1 MDRTE
6 RFYKIDQLLNDMT
19 VVPLATFLE
28 DLGVSLATFKRD
40 LEYMR
45 DRLNAPIQWD
55 RENGGYR
62 YIQPDPMA
70 PTFALPGLWF
80 NSGEVHALLT
90 MQQLLSNLEPGLLAG
105 HIKPLQAR
113 LNALLESQDHSAAEV
128 ETRFRIVHAAR
139 RKVTHQYFEVVASAT
154 LGRKRL
160 KIRHYSRET
169 AKETERTISPQQL
182 VYYRDNWYVD
192 SWCHLRDGI
201 RSFAIDAIHYAEI
214 LGEKAKEVSKPKL
227 KEVLESGYGIFSGQ
241 SVTWARLR
249 FSPERAR
256 WVANEQWHPQQKGK
270 FESDGSY
277 LLEIPYSDDR
287 ELLMDIL
294 RHGSEVEVIAPE
306 KLRERISRELDRALK
321 FYETTSN

>member
-55 RENGGYR
+55 RENSGYR
-62 YIQPDPMA
+62 YIQPDPLA

-182 VYYRDNWYVD
+182 VYYRDNWDVD
-192 SWCHLRDGI
+192 SWCHLRDKI
-201 RSFAIDAIHYAEI
+201 RSLATA
-214 LGEKAKEVSKPKL
+214 
-227 KEVLESGYGIFSGQ
+227 SG
-241 SVTWARLR
+241 A
-249 FSPERAR
+249 
-256 WVANEQWHPQQKGK
+256 
-270 FESDGSY
+270 
-277 LLEIPYSDDR
+277 
-287 ELLMDIL
+287 
-294 RHGSEVEVIAPE
+294 
-306 KLRERISRELDRALK
+306 
-321 FYETTSN
+321 

>member
-28 DLGVSLATFKRD
+28 GLGVSLATFKRD

-55 RENGGYR
+55 RENSGYR
-62 YIQPDPMA
+62 YIQPDPLA

-90 MQQLLSNLEPGLLAG
+90 MQQLLSNLESGLLAG

-256 WVANEQWHPQQKGK
+256 WVANEQWHSQQKGK

-306 KLRERISRELDRALK
+306 KLRERIRRELDQALK
-321 FYETTSN
+321 FYKTNI

>member
-19 VVPLATFLE
+19 VVPLATFLG

-306 KLRERISRELDRALK
+306 KLRIRIHQELKSTLEI
-321 FYETTSN
+321 Y

>member
-55 RENGGYR
+55 RENSGYR
-62 YIQPDPMA
+62 YIQPDPLA

-192 SWCHLRDGI
+192 SWCHLREGI
-201 RSFAIDAIHYAEI
+201 RSFAIDAVHYAEI
-214 LGEKAKEVSKPKL
+214 LGDKAKEVSKPKL

-256 WVANEQWHPQQKGK
+256 WVANEQWHSQQKGK

-294 RHGSEVEVIAPE
+294 RHGSEVVVIAPE
-306 KLRERISRELDRALK
+306 KLRIRIHQELRSTLEI
-321 FYETTSN
+321 YQTNN

>member
-19 VVPLATFLE
+19 VVPLATFLG

-55 RENGGYR
+55 RENSGYR

-201 RSFAIDAIHYAEI
+201 RSFAIDAIHHAEI
-214 LGEKAKEVSKPKL
+214 LGEKAKEVSKPRL

-241 SVTWARLR
+241 SITWARLR

-256 WVANEQWHPQQKGK
+256 WVANEQWHSQQKGK
-270 FESDGSY
+270 LESDGSY

-306 KLRERISRELDRALK
+306 KLRIRIHQELRSTLEI
-321 FYETTSN
+321 YQTNN

>member
-6 RFYKIDQLLNDMT
+6 RFYKIDQLINDMT

-55 RENGGYR
+55 RENSGYR
-62 YIQPDPMA
+62 YIQPDPLA

-90 MQQLLSNLEPGLLAG
+90 MQQLLSNLESGLLAG

-214 LGEKAKEVSKPKL
+214 LGEKAKEVSKPRL

-241 SVTWARLR
+241 SVIWARLR

-256 WVANEQWHPQQKGK
+256 WVANEQWHSQQKGK

-306 KLRERISRELDRALK
+306 KLRERIRRELDQVLK
-321 FYETTSN
+321 FYKTTSN

>member
-19 VVPLATFLE
+19 VVPLATFLD

-45 DRLNAPIQWD
+45 DRLNAPIQWN
-55 RENGGYR
+55 RENSGYR
-62 YIQPDPMA
+62 YIQPDPLA

-214 LGEKAKEVSKPKL
+214 LGEKTKEVSKPKL

-241 SVTWARLR
+241 SVTWTRLR

-256 WVANEQWHPQQKGK
+256 WVANEQWHSQQKGK

-294 RHGSEVEVIAPE
+294 RHGAEVEVIAPV
-306 KLRERISRELDRALK
+306 KLRKRIQQELKAALE
-321 FYETTSN
+321 FY

>member
-1 MDRTE
+1 
-6 RFYKIDQLLNDMT
+6 
-19 VVPLATFLE
+19 
-28 DLGVSLATFKRD
+28 
-40 LEYMR
+40 
-45 DRLNAPIQWD
+45 
-55 RENGGYR
+55 
-62 YIQPDPMA
+62 
-70 PTFALPGLWF
+70 
-80 NSGEVHALLT
+80 

-201 RSFAIDAIHYAEI
+201 RSFAIDAVHYAEI
-214 LGEKAKEVSKPKL
+214 LGDKAKEVSKPKL

-256 WVANEQWHPQQKGK
+256 WVANEQWHSQQKGK

-306 KLRERISRELDRALK
+306 KLRERIRGELDKALK
-321 FYETTSN
+321 FYKTTSN

>member
-55 RENGGYR
+55 RENSGYR

-214 LGEKAKEVSKPKL
+214 LGEKAKEVSKPRL

-270 FESDGSY
+270 LESDGSY

-294 RHGSEVEVIAPE
+294 RHGSEVVVIAPE
-306 KLRERISRELDRALK
+306 KLRIRIHQELRSTLEI
-321 FYETTSN
+321 YQTNN

>member
-55 RENGGYR
+55 RENSGYR
-62 YIQPDPMA
+62 YIQPDPLA

-306 KLRERISRELDRALK
+306 KLRIRIHQELKSTLEI
-321 FYETTSN
+321 Y

>member
-55 RENGGYR
+55 RENSGYR
-62 YIQPDPMA
+62 YIQPDPLA

-113 LNALLESQDHSAAEV
+113 LNALLESQDHSAVEV

-201 RSFAIDAIHYAEI
+201 RSFAIDAIHHAEI
-214 LGEKAKEVSKPKL
+214 LGENAKEVSKPKL

-241 SVTWARLR
+241 SVSWARLR

-256 WVANEQWHPQQKGK
+256 WVANEQWHSQQKGK

-306 KLRERISRELDRALK
+306 KLRGRIRRELDRVLK
-321 FYETTSN
+321 FYKTTSN

>member
-19 VVPLATFLE
+19 VVPLATFLG

-55 RENGGYR
+55 RENSGYR
-62 YIQPDPMA
+62 YIQPDPLA

-214 LGEKAKEVSKPKL
+214 LGEKAKEVSKPRL

-241 SVTWARLR
+241 SVIWARLR

-256 WVANEQWHPQQKGK
+256 WVANEQWHSQQNGK

-306 KLRERISRELDRALK
+306 KLRERIRRELDQVLK
-321 FYETTSN
+321 FYKTTSN

>member
-6 RFYKIDQLLNDMT
+6 RFYKIDQLLNEKI
-19 VVPLATFLE
+19 VVSIETFLD

-45 DRLNAPIQWD
+45 ERLHAPILWD
-55 RENGGYR
+55 RDAGGYR
-62 YIQPDPMA
+62 YTQPDPLA

-80 NSGEVHALLT
+80 NSGEVHALIT

-139 RKVTHQYFEVVASAT
+139 RQVTHQYFELVATAT
-154 LGRKRL
+154 LSRKCL

-169 AKETERTISPQQL
+169 GEETERVISPQQL

-192 SWCHLRDGI
+192 SWCHLRNGI
-201 RSFAIDAIHYAEI
+201 RSFSIDAITNAEI
-214 LGEKAKEVSKPKL
+214 LKEKTKEVSRSKL
-227 KEVLESGYGIFSGQ
+227 KEALENGYGIFSGKA
-241 SVTWARLR
+241 VTWARLR
-249 FSPERAR
+249 FSSERAR
-256 WVANEQWHPQQKGK
+256 WVSKEQWHPQQKGR
-270 FESDGSY
+270 FEEDGSY
-277 LLEIPYSDDR
+277 LLEVPFSDNR
-287 ELLMDIL
+287 ELIMDIL
-294 RHGSEVEVIAPE
+294 RHGAEVEVISPQ
-306 KLRERISRELDRALK
+306 KLRKRVGQELKSALK
-321 FYETTSN
+321 YY